1 MNLIIVFGSLFS
13 FLVPF
18 FYNTTI
24 LLLSLLITI
33 KFLKPKSYQ
42 IYRSQYLNVCH
53 LSVIFFIVASI
64 GIILVNELM
73 DFSVLRSPVVLL
85 AAVTQMF
92 IAGSYI
98 KSQMIAAPISEIN
111 YLHYAIKMVVL
122 AFVFQSAIQLFA
134 FFSPT
139 FLDVIRYFQHE
150 ADAQLMLDG
159 YGTLR
164 GLALSSELSFSL
176 AAGYGLVIIYFSLY
190 AIKTDVKI
198 SKKIIYYLF
207 LVVGSIFSGRTAFI
221 GVVVGYILYFHLAIV
236 EKRRYL
242 HLLLSPF
249 FVIVSTILILENP
262 PEELEPLLKFAFEFY
277 YTFKETGS
285 ASTESTNI
293 LLNNH
298 LSVLKN
304 VNASTVL
311 FGDGLYT
318 NKDGSYYMGTDSG
331 YMRNI
336 YFGGLLILSFKI
348 LSQLIF
354 NFGWM
359 LLGCRFHNARKLLIL
374 NIYSF
379 LYLIILHIKGDS
391 LINLKICMLMIFF
404 VNFIARPQHIE
415 RKRNVSGTEPL
426 VRLLIKQT

>member
-1 MNLIIVFGSLFS
+1 MNLIIAFGSLFS
-13 FLVPF
+13 FLLPF

-24 LLLSLLITI
+24 LFLAIFLII
-33 KFLKPKSYQ
+33 KFIKPKSYQ
-42 IYRSQYLNVCH
+42 IYRSEYLNACY
-53 LSVIFFIVASI
+53 LSLVFFIAVSVA
-64 GIILVNELM
+64 IILVNELE
-73 DFSVLRSPVVLL
+73 DYSVLRSPVVLL
-85 AAVTQMF
+85 IAVTQMF

-98 KSQMIAAPISEIN
+98 RSHLVVTAISKAN
-111 YLHYAIKMVVL
+111 YLHYAIKLVVF
-122 AFVFQSAIQLFA
+122 AFVVQSVIQIFA
-134 FFSPT
+134 FFSPN

-176 AAGYGLVIIYFSLY
+176 AAAYGLALIFFSIY
-190 AIKTDVKI
+190 AVNTDVKK
-198 SKKIIYYLF
+198 SRKVFYYLL

-221 GVVVGYILYFHLAIV
+221 GVVVGYIIYFHLAIV

-249 FVIVSTILILENP
+249 VVIVSTILFLENP

-285 ASTESTNI
+285 ASTNSTDI

-298 LSVLKN
+298 LPVLQN
-304 VNASTVL
+304 INAYTLL
-311 FGDGLYT
+311 FGDGIYT

-331 YMRNI
+331 YIRNI
-336 YFGGLLILSFKI
+336 FFGGLLILGFKL

-359 LLGCRFHNARKLLIL
+359 FFGYGFHNDRKLLIL
-374 NIYSF
+374 NFYSF
-379 LYLIILHIKGDS
+379 LYLLILHVKGDS
-391 LINLKICMLMIFF
+391 LMNLKICMLMIFF
-404 VNFIARPQHIE
+404 VNFIARPQNIAQK
-415 RKRNVSGTEPL
+415 RKVSGAEPL
-426 VRLLIKQT
+426 VRPIIKQ